1 MSDPKTF
8 AEEVRAA
15 FGVVADI
22 VEGPLREA
30 VVGARR
36 IGRAVERAS
45 AAALEQD
52 GARPELLCGTCD
64 NRRKVGQPGYEI
76 DCPVCRPAERI
87 R

>member
-1 MSDPKTF
+1 MRDPKSM

-15 FGVVADI
+15 FGVVAEL

-36 IGRAVERAS
+36 IGQALERAS
-45 AAALEQD
+45 AAALEQG
-52 GARPELLCGTCD
+52 GARPEVLCGTCN
-64 NRRKVGQPGYEI
+64 NRRKVGAPGYEI